1 MYRPNPFKLS
11 TLHTW
16 IKDAVHDL
24 EDKKDPQGTEHP
36 DADQV
41 MKHIHKHQPGVL
53 FSVHWFRTQYKKYI
67 KNVQTSHA

>member
-11 TLHTW
+11 TLHSW
-16 IKDAVHDL
+16 INDALHNLEKTKDS
-24 EDKKDPQGTEHP
+24 QGPEHP

-53 FSVHWFRTQYKKYI
+53 FSVHWFRAQYKKYI
-67 KNVQTSHA
+67 NNIETSNA